1 MDYIDYIVFG
11 LGLIIGFIG
20 GVKFL
25 SWQIQSEDKKTQ
37 KKSEDFFLEV
47 TSRKL
52 TFKQRVNNIVQFF
65 TPEQDYT
72 IVYIIDKKQIAIFD
86 KDDCIAI
93 SSSIDQKITDKIIN
107 KIEDNFKTEI
117 NDDLLEINGQKISKS
132 YFKEIS
138 KPMEKPSDIETI
150 VEDNESRFTVDGLL
164 DKILESG
171 RESLTEKELEFLNN
185 HSK

>member
-1 MDYIDYIVFG
+1 MDYIVFG
-11 LGLIIGFIG
+11 LGLIIGFVG

-25 SWQIQSEDKKTQ
+25 LWQIQSENKKTQ

-65 TPEQDYT
+65 TPDQDYT
-72 IVYIIDKKQIAIFD
+72 IVYIIDKKEIAIFE
-86 KDDCIAI
+86 KDNCVAI
-93 SSSIDQKITDKIIN
+93 SSSIDQEITDKIIN
-107 KIEDNFKTEI
+107 KIEATFKTEI
-117 NDDLLEINGQKISKS
+117 NEDLFEINGQKISKY
-132 YFKEIS
+132 YFKELA
-138 KPMEKPSDIETI
+138 KPMEQPSDIETI
-150 VEDNESRFTVDGLL
+150 VEENESRFTVDGLL

-171 RESLTEKELEFLNN
+171 RQSLTKEELDFLNN